1 MSKLVAIQ
9 DLMQGNPRMCLSA
22 NRVFNCC
29 HNCPEYEK
37 RTKRADGTIRISICE
52 SRIENPEAQK
62 QLEEKEKL
70 EQELK
75 DIKKKIKEISI

>member
-1 MSKLVAIQ
+1 MGIAKLVSIE
-9 DLMQGNPRMCLSA
+9 DLMNGNPRMCLSA
-22 NRVFNCC
+22 NRVFNSC
-29 HNCPEYEK
+29 HLCPKYE
-37 RTKRADGTIRISICE
+37 GCE

-70 EQELK
+70 EEQLK